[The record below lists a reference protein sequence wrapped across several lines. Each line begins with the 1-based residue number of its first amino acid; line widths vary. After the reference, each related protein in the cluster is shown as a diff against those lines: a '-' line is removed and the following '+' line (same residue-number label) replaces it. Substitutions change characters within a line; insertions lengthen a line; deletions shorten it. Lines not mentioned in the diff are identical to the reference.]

1 LLLVL
6 RSIGEGWSIAEMV
19 GHELRGSSS
28 CCGGLLARDATINV
42 GSGGATHEDGL
53 VLPQVAQPKHTI
65 MVREGQEPGVAGK
78 IERGQA
84 RVGSGKLS
92 DDGGGAEVNNLY
104 IS

>member
-1 LLLVL
+1 MRVTIRLLLVL

-78 IERGQA
+78 IERA
-84 RVGSGKLS
+84 KRESE
-92 DDGGGAEVNNLY
+92 AEN
-104 IS
+104 